1 MNAILI
7 NSFVKKKNKSSNIAK
22 RKKRRMLWFVIEE
35 ALDFRE
41 FHKQS
46 RVLSYTIIH
55 IVLHKFLYV
64 HHWLLEKKCYFFD
77 SCYNLHWWYTII
89 RWVQF
94 STWTCQTPVLV
105 SELVPMN
112 KKKKGRDVSNLTKLD
127 AD

>member
-1 MNAILI
+1 
-7 NSFVKKKNKSSNIAK
+7 
-22 RKKRRMLWFVIEE
+22 MLWFVIEE

-64 HHWLLEKKCYFFD
+64 HHWLLEKKMLFF
-77 SCYNLHWWYTII
+77 LTRVI
-89 RWVQF
+89 
-94 STWTCQTPVLV
+94 TCIGGTQLSDGCSLV
-105 SELVPMN
+105 RELVKHLFWYLN
-112 KKKKGRDVSNLTKLD
+112 LSLWTKKKGRDVSNLTKLD